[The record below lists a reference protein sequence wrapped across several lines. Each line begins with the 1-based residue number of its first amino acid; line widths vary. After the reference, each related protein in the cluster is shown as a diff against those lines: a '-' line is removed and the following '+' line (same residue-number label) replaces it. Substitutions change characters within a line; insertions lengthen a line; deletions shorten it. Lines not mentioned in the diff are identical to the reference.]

1 MEFTVVKSSD
11 QVEAQRK
18 SRSTIA
24 IPFTQ
29 DAKGLQLSK
38 NMFNQN
44 SLSSQRT
51 IFLLFLFGQRMI
63 FGFLERGLAVFMKV
77 CQALVTSIRQDL
89 YVLRNVEFLI
99 LEKLEVMLATMTK
112 SGGYNFSSFLVGDQ
126 LCFLSMSLLFAAVV
140 RFLAFFGRST
150 GCSLTSTR
158 ITSKTVSLGWSVFL
172 PGRRNFFELT
182 RTSSTLRI
190 VRQTVASLT
199 P

>member
-1 MEFTVVKSSD
+1 MEFKVVKRSD
-11 QVEAQRK
+11 QVETDSK

-29 DAKGLQLSK
+29 DAKHFQLSK
-38 NMFNQN
+38 NMLNHN
-44 SLSSQRT
+44 PLASQRT
-51 IFLLFLFGQRMI
+51 IFLLFLFGQGMI
-63 FGFLERGLAVFMKV
+63 FGFLERGLAVLMKV

-89 YVLRNVEFLI
+89 YVFGNVEFLL

-112 SGGYNFSSFLVGDQ
+112 SGGYNFSGFLVVDQ
-126 LCFLSMSLLFAAVV
+126 LCFLGMSLLYAAVV

-172 PGRRNFFELT
+172 PGRRNVFELI